1 MNVHVSAALICRDGR
16 LLAARR
22 ATGEQ
27 EGLWELPGGKVREGE
42 RADEALRREV
52 AEELGVKVGAAWLY
66 DTVEHDYPEFHLTM
80 DCFVCRLADGSEPAA
95 HEGVH
100 SELRWLAR
108 DELFDVEWLPAD
120 VTLMRSLTYYWDEAF
135 ADQLL

>member
-22 ATGEQ
+22 AAGEQ
-27 EGLWELPGGKVREGE
+27 EGLWELPGGKVRVGE

-52 AEELGVKVGAAWLY
+52 AEELGVEVGAAWLY
-66 DTVEHDYPEFHLTM
+66 DTVEYDYPEFHLTM
-80 DCFVCRLADGSEPAA
+80 DCFVCRLADGSEPVA

-100 SELRWLAR
+100 SELRWLGR

-120 VTLMRSLTYYWDEAF
+120 ATLMRSLSYYWDEAF